1 MCLVWCVRGE
11 ELLWLLW
18 DVGFVTGIKPQTAV
32 WGAEKWFCRKRCANQ
47 LVHLR
52 SKRRGWSRPGQ
63 GGVQGALWEAV
74 LPCSGHLCI
83 YSQVPSGGPAL
94 PPTPGQHSRPALW
107 KRRKW
112 SREGPGQAPLCLLV
126 AVFACDDD
134 LQSKIVLASLLPS
147 KLHKSTSL
155 SQCQHSTSQGRGLWE
170 RQFWLNLD
178 DITNHH
184 I

>member
-112 SREGPGQAPLCLLV
+112 SREEPGQAGTSVFVSRRICLWWWPSEQNSPCFT
-126 AVFACDDD
+126 FAF
-134 LQSKIVLASLLPS
+134 Q
-147 KLHKSTSL
+147 
-155 SQCQHSTSQGRGLWE
+155 TSQK
-170 RQFWLNLD
+170 
-178 DITNHH
+178 H
-184 I
+184 IFESMPAFNQPGKGTMGKAVLT

>member
-1 MCLVWCVRGE
+1 M
-11 ELLWLLW
+11 
-18 DVGFVTGIKPQTAV
+18 
-32 WGAEKWFCRKRCANQ
+32 
-47 LVHLR
+47 
-52 SKRRGWSRPGQ
+52 
-63 GGVQGALWEAV
+63 QGALWEAV

-112 SREGPGQAPLCLLV
+112 SREEPGQAGTSVLV

-147 KLHKSTSL
+147 KPHKSTSL
-155 SQCQHSTSQGRGLWE
+155 SQCQHVRSQGPLDNDSEKSSSHEKSHLPRRDGLLLPCHE
-170 RQFWLNLD
+170 PYSPRPACLPALHAAQHVCCGQAL
-178 DITNHH
+178 T
-184 I
+184 